1 MTDEAEN
8 YIFTLIDIFAEREKS
23 ANAIYENVRSIVL
36 ENLGLDVPLAAVQED
51 FILFCVLAMLDPKLS
66 EHIRRTFT
74 SIVRQECHLYSY
86 KEQVL
91 VEADKFLTS
100 REPIEKNRSII
111 YLYTFQ

>member
-1 MTDEAEN
+1 MAAEAEN

-23 ANAIYENVRSIVL
+23 ANAIYENVRGIVL

-74 SIVRQECHLYSY
+74 SIVKQECHLYSY